1 MPGMPRMNKKSAKI
15 AYNIIGV
22 PSNMQQKKPKE
33 QKKINERLVF
43 EETQRVR

>member
-1 MPGMPRMNKKSAKI
+1 MPGMPRIDKKTTKI
-15 AYNIIGV
+15 AFNIIGI
-22 PSNMQQKKPKE
+22 PPIMQQKKPKK